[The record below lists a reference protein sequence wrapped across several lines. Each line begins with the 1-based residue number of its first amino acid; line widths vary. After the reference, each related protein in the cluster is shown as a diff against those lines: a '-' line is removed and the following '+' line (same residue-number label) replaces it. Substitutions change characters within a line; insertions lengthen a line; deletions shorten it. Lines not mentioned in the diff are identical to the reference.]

1 MWIPTEHEKY
11 GVGKFYSPPSEQ
23 QQEETKVLSSANPIG
38 RARLEVKEAANGR
51 GGDDGHDSR
60 LLLFFPHVG
69 CEIEIEWLCC
79 APMCVCIVHILS
91 QAEAAR
97 PAVSPL
103 STPSATLQS
112 ARGCR
117 CDPPWLVNEHL

>member
-11 GVGKFYSPPSEQ
+11 GVGKFYSPPSEE

-38 RARLEVKEAANGR
+38 RARLEVKKAADGR
-51 GGDDGHDSR
+51 GGDDGHDLCS
-60 LLLFFPHVG
+60 LLLPPLHVG

-79 APMCVCIVHILS
+79 APMRACVLYIPILS
-91 QAEAAR
+91 QAEAP

-103 STPSATLQS
+103 FH
-112 ARGCR
+112 RGCHIAER
-117 CDPPWLVNEHL
+117 AGLSL